1 MIESLFDDAMVQF
14 PDTAS
19 CGDDHEETGNYENP
33 DGALLSSAT
42 ISRASILESHSPSTV
57 TTAPSSS
64 RHDDAGDPSVI
75 S

>member
-1 MIESLFDDAMVQF
+1 MVQF

-19 CGDDHEETGNYENP
+19 CGGGHEETGNDENP
-33 DGALLSSAT
+33 AGALLSSAT

-64 RHDDAGDPSVI
+64 QHGDAGDP
-75 S
+75 